1 MLVDDT
7 PLAFLSQP
15 DNGVP
20 CCQFRGDV
28 DDRVLVEATL
38 PLLESLAEV
47 EDVRPLLHRR
57 YDMHSWFLAQVG
69 RWPFISCSHSC
80 GCMLHHAIFLATF
93 GV

>member
-1 MLVDDT
+1 MGRDLKRTVLVDDT

-57 YDMHSWFLAQVG
+57 YDMHSWFLAQV
-69 RWPFISCSHSC
+69 R
-80 GCMLHHAIFLATF
+80 
-93 GV
+93 